1 MRLVSGDLD
10 APDWSLSADGDDE
23 QEQRARDELADKLA
37 KMVVAVGA
45 WPIGAQARWQSA
57 AAREV
62 AWREGVEASRGILRL
77 CLRAWRELKDGIQAG
92 TAAWEQRWGRSLS
105 GSGECALACRL
116 TFGARTARQWAD
128 GGGMVR
134 MMLAWLRI
142 VGAGTVHAR
151 RRRSDTWRSI
161 DTAWRSRIA
170 CVHFDGALPLS
181 YSPQMNW
188 QREEA
193 VASARGVSSGAAA
206 VLTRRRGRD
215 DDSGTPSENAA
226 GMRTA
231 HDKRRK
237 VARTM
242 GAGAG
247 TSAAHA
253 AAGAAQVAADRTGD
267 GAPGRTDGSAHAAG
281 RGAVVSR
288 SKSAQNFGEKSFD
301 DELFC
306 SEVLHASGP
315 PAGTAVGAHAE
326 LAAEQGQRARRRTD
340 AALSLTTQ
348 AYEAMAVQL
357 CCARWHAERQEGGRR
372 AHARRRRGDG

>member
-1 MRLVSGDLD
+1 M
-10 APDWSLSADGDDE
+10 
-23 QEQRARDELADKLA
+23 
-37 KMVVAVGA
+37 
-45 WPIGAQARWQSA
+45 
-57 AAREV
+57 
-62 AWREGVEASRGILRL
+62 
-77 CLRAWRELKDGIQAG
+77 
-92 TAAWEQRWGRSLS
+92 
-105 GSGECALACRL
+105 
-116 TFGARTARQWAD
+116 
-128 GGGMVR
+128 R

-161 DTAWRSRIA
+161 DTAWRSHIA